1 MFSRIGH
8 NLAKQVGNQND
19 TRISNS
25 GVSTE
30 KNLYLVFFLQPAFH
44 FSGVE
49 RQDGGL
55 SQADS
60 RREIWGG
67 Q

>member
-1 MFSRIGH
+1 MFSCIAH

-30 KNLYLVFFLQPAFH
+30 KNPYLGLLQPAFH